1 MIISNKHKFIFV
13 AIPKTAT
20 HAIRF
25 ALRKHLDE
33 KTDWEQVGLFV
44 KKTLPVESLA
54 KLGNG
59 HIKCT
64 EIQPFLGTKIWNN
77 YFKFTIVRNPYD
89 RFISYCFF
97 MNQNDITFKK
107 HALERMKII
116 IKNKKVH
123 QNLWFIPQ
131 HQFITDNNGELMVD
145 FVGKYESLVNAYQ
158 QVCTKIGIPSG
169 RLFKVNSSIHN
180 DYTEYYDDE
189 LSQAVFEF
197 YHQDFELFGYKNE
210 LS

>member
-1 MIISNKHKFIFV
+1 MIISNKHQFVFV

-25 ALRKHLDE
+25 ALRQHLDE

-44 KKTLPVESLA
+44 KKSLPFESLA

-64 EIQPFLGTKIWNN
+64 EIQPFLEQNTWNN

-97 MNQNDITFKK
+97 MNREDITFKK
-107 HALERMKII
+107 YALERMKKII
-116 IKNKKVH
+116 VNKKVH

-131 HQFITDNNGELMVD
+131 YHFITDNNGELMVD
-145 FVGKYESLVNAYQ
+145 FVGKYENLVNAHQ
-158 QVCTKIGIPSG
+158 HICTKIGIPSEQLP
-169 RLFKVNSSIHN
+169 RINRSIHN
-180 DYTEYYDDE
+180 NYAEYYDDE
-189 LSQAVFEF
+189 LRQAVFEF
-197 YHQDFELFGYKNE
+197 YQPDFDLLGYGNE
-210 LS
+210 IS

>member
-44 KKTLPVESLA
+44 QKSLPFEELA

-64 EIQPFLGTKIWNN
+64 DIKPFLGQKTWQE
-77 YFKFTIVRNPYD
+77 YFKFAIVRNPYD

-97 MNQNDITFKK
+97 MNREDISFKK
-107 HALERMKII
+107 NALEQMKKII
-116 IKNKKVH
+116 INKKVH
-123 QNLWFIPQ
+123 KNLWFINQ
-131 HQFITDNNGELMVD
+131 HHFISDKNGVLMVD
-145 FVGKYESLVNAYQ
+145 FVGKYERLVEYYQ
-158 QVCTKIGIPSG
+158 QICTKIGIPSEK
-169 RLFKVNSSIHN
+169 LSKINSSIHN
-180 DYTEYYDDE
+180 NYKEYYDDE
-189 LSQAVFEF
+189 LRQAVFEF
-197 YHQDFELFGYKNE
+197 YRQDFELFGYKNG